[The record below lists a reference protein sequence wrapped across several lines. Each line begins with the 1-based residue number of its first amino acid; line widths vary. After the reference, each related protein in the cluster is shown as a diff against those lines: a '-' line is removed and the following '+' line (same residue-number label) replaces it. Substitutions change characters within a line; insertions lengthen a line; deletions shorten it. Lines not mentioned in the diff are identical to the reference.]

1 MTFIQ
6 RFGSALNLNVHFHTL
21 FADGV
26 FYKTENGDY
35 KFLRL
40 AGPNREELVFLATKI
55 QSKVNVLVQ
64 KLGLDD
70 QGQSGFDEN
79 LLNDVAAISIGHKAG
94 FGERAGQGLRRFGIK
109 KLEVDHEDND
119 PFSANVGGFV

>member
-1 MTFIQ
+1 MAQKKQAKLYGIKVAKPGSVTFIQ

-40 AGPNREELVFLATKI
+40 ASPSQEELILLATKI
-55 QSKVNVLVQ
+55 QDKVSVLAQ

-70 QGQSGFDEN
+70 QGQ
-79 LLNDVAAISIGHKAG
+79 K
-94 FGERAGQGLRRFGIK
+94 
-109 KLEVDHEDND
+109 VDLMRIY
-119 PFSANVGGFV
+119 